1 MSRCYTC
8 GRDIAG
14 EPVRVDGRDYC
25 SAECAALRGTRQV
38 PPPNDSAL
46 PNGSQRT
53 KEARNAVPCTCPNPA
68 LHEREC
74 PYLLA
79 CAPYGRCARCT
90 KALTLPS
97 SMPGSGPD
105 ICGDCWRTSQR
116 TNEAQ
121 VITEESKWPCFWC
134 GSMQAHFTGYPGGLS
149 TVPACEEHAKQYPRE
164 KAFGER
170 KARTDSAL
178 RGLCD
183 NLEERA
189 EKAESVRDS
198 ALRSLAAIAAALGNA
213 NGDPE
218 VSFGMVR
225 ELRSDV
231 ERLSVQAE
239 RVGRAWEEDPT
250 SLYTENA
257 IRELTLR
264 ARTPDQRP
272 EPAALTEDAIHA
284 KATELYEA
292 LEEVH
297 HRNDGIVAI
306 IRALEW
312 AAQTS
317 GGVITTPGT
326 LPPGPR
332 TPARGP
338 EEAGTFPRGES
349 PTGPRPKCVDAGK
362 MCTRYLEG
370 AEAERA
376 EIVKYLRGRAEW
388 LRSEIIKGGSCY
400 LERDQAEWL
409 ADAIESGRYQR
420 SAPSSSGGGQ

>member
-1 MSRCYTC
+1 MTNPRT
-8 GRDIAG
+8 G
-14 EPVRVDGRDYC
+14 EPMKNADEDALVDEANAMGK
-25 SAECAALRGTRQV
+25 
-38 PPPNDSAL
+38 P
-46 PNGSQRT
+46 QRT

-170 KARTDSAL
+170 KARTDSPSPEQARIAALEAAL
-178 RGLCD
+178 RDMLVCHDGYHCESCD
-183 NLEERA
+183 DRDTGGHLSDAEYEHQYNRPEER
-189 EKAESVRDS
+189 DCDC
-198 ALRSLAAIAAALGNA
+198 
-213 NGDPE
+213 GD
-218 VSFGMVR
+218 
-225 ELRSDV
+225 
-231 ERLSVQAE
+231 
-239 RVGRAWEEDPT
+239 VGRRLKAKAVLE
-250 SLYTENA
+250 
-257 IRELTLR
+257 
-264 ARTPDQRP
+264 ART
-272 EPAALTEDAIHA
+272 EPAALTEDAILA
-284 KATELYEA
+284 KAAELYEA
-292 LEEVH
+292 LEEVRY
-297 HRNDGIVAI
+297 RNDGIVAI

-338 EEAGTFPRGES
+338 EEAGTFPRGERARVTPGHS
-349 PTGPRPKCVDAGK
+349 LVAFESATVCEPCGEVWDAASWVSCPRCQVTALRKVAEAAQTVCDDSQGVDAI
-362 MCTRYLEG
+362 CEG
-370 AEAERA
+370 
-376 EIVKYLRGRAEW
+376 VLRRHMAV
-388 LRSEIIKGGSCY
+388 LRVALSS
-400 LERDQAEWL
+400 LSSRTANTP
-409 ADAIESGRYQR
+409 ES
-420 SAPSSSGGGQ
+420 PDSSGAR